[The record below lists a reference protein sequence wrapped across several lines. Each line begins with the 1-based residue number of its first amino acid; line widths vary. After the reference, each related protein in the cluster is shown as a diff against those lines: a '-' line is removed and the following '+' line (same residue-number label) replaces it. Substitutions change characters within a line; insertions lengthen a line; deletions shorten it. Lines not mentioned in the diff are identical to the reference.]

1 MNEPERANDCFRS
14 AMNVIEDRIKNLKT
28 SLESSEG
35 TSCTESG
42 SSDTVSVSDAVTVS
56 VDEGRTKVETERKRK
71 EIKELESLLPEM
83 AAKIEDSKDQL
94 KSTSQALKELDDEES
109 RDNLVV
115 AKIHDSPMK
124 PVNNISHL
132 VKRKVISGELIN

>member
-14 AMNVIEDRIKNLKT
+14 AMNVIEDRIKNLRS
-28 SLESSEG
+28 SLESTQATIS
-35 TSCTESG
+35 TDSAA
-42 SSDTVSVSDAVTVS
+42 SDAVS
-56 VDEGRTKVETERKRK
+56 VDGAKSKLDTDRNRKEK

-83 AAKIEDSKDQL
+83 AAKIEDSKDQV
-94 KSTSQALKELDDEES
+94 KSTSQVLKELDDEES
-109 RDNLVV
+109 RDNQVV

-132 VKRKVISGELIN
+132 VKRKVIS

>member
-14 AMNVIEDRIKNLKT
+14 AMNVIEDRIKNLKS
-28 SLESSEG
+28 SLESTQATIS
-35 TSCTESG
+35 TDNDVVK
-42 SSDTVSVSDAVTVS
+42 SDTDRS
-56 VDEGRTKVETERKRK
+56 RKEK

-83 AAKIEDSKDQL
+83 AGKIEDSKDQL
-94 KSTSQALKELDDEES
+94 KSSSQALEELHHEES
-109 RDNLVV
+109 RDNEVV

-132 VKRKVISGELIN
+132 VKRKVSISQ